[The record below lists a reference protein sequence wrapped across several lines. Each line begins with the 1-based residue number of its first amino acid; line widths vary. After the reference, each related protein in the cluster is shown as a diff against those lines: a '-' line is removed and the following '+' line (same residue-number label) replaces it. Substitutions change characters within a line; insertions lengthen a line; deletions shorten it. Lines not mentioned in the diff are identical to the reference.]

1 METQPSPSVY
11 KFVCHLLVRL
21 RVGPDR
27 EHEFISLLGEDLVLR
42 GHGHHVVAVS
52 SDDDLDVA
60 VDVVVAASVDLLVE
74 RGVVAQLIARGSSAV
89 VVPPP
94 VVRHFVLLL
103 LLSAKKQL
111 LGIVTRWQRLRESYL
126 PCECHATHKIF
137 LCDG

>member
-42 GHGHHVVAVS
+42 GHGHHVVAIS

-60 VDVVVAASVDLLVE
+60 VDVVVAASVDFLVE
-74 RGVVAQLIARGSSAV
+74 RGVFAKLIARGSSA

-103 LLSAKKQL
+103 LLS
-111 LGIVTRWQRLRESYL
+111 
-126 PCECHATHKIF
+126 
-137 LCDG
+137 